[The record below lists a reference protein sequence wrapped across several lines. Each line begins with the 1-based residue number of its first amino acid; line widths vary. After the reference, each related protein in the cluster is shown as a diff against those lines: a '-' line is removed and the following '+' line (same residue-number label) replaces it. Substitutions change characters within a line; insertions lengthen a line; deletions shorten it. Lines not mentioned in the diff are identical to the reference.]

1 MMGADFPLAP
11 LESYLRAA
19 LLDVRG
25 EMRLERISGGQSN
38 PTFFLEFGNASFV
51 LRKQPPGELL
61 PSAHAI
67 DREYRV
73 QKALAGTGV
82 PVPQMVLYCEDRSL
96 IGTPFYLMHR
106 VPGRVFHQCALAE
119 AAPETRRAMYR
130 SLAHTLAALHNV
142 EPESVGLGDYGRRE
156 GYFSRQIGR
165 WTKQWGLT
173 KQAENADV
181 EALIQWLPTNI
192 PPEEFCSISHG
203 DYRLGNVLFSP
214 DAPEVSAVLD
224 WELSTLGHPLAD
236 LAHCCIAWHAT
247 QGEYGGIDGVD
258 RAALG
263 LPEQTEFESW
273 YGEKARHGLRLQPFH
288 MAFAL
293 FRFAIVFEGIAAR
306 AKAGNANDANAANYA
321 SLTGKFA
328 ARAVKLIQ

>member
-1 MMGADFPLAP
+1 MSDADFALSP
-11 LESYLRAA
+11 LEAYLRASLPEA
-19 LLDVRG
+19 QG
-25 EMRLERISGGQSN
+25 AMRLSRISGGQSN
-38 PTFFLEFGNASFV
+38 PTFFLDFDSANFV

-67 DREYRV
+67 DREFRV
-73 QKALAGTGV
+73 QKALANTGV
-82 PVPQMVLYCEDRSL
+82 PVPEMVLYCEERGL
-96 IGTPFYLMHR
+96 IGTPFYLMRR
-106 VPGRVFHQCALAE
+106 VPGRVFHQCALE
-119 AAPETRRAMYR
+119 SAAPDARRAMYR

-156 GYFSRQIGR
+156 GYFARQISR

-173 KQAENADV
+173 KQAENADI
-181 EALIQWLPTNI
+181 EALIAWLPANI

-203 DYRLGNVLFSP
+203 DYRLGNVLFAP
-214 DAPEVSAVLD
+214 EAPEVSAVLD

-247 QGEYGGIDGVD
+247 PEEYGGIDGLD
-258 RAALG
+258 RAALK
-263 LPEQTEFESW
+263 LPEQAEFEGW
-273 YGEKARHGLRLQPFH
+273 YGELARHGLKLQPFH
-288 MAFAL
+288 MSFAL
-293 FRFAIVFEGIAAR
+293 FRFAVVFEGIAAR

>member
-1 MMGADFPLAP
+1 MSDADFALSP
-11 LESYLRAA
+11 LEAYLRASLPEA
-19 LLDVRG
+19 QG
-25 EMRLERISGGQSN
+25 AMRLSRISGGQSN
-38 PTFFLEFGNASFV
+38 PTFFLDFDSANFV

-67 DREYRV
+67 DREFRV
-73 QKALAGTGV
+73 QKALANTGV
-82 PVPQMVLYCEDRSL
+82 PVPEMVLYCEERGL
-96 IGTPFYLMHR
+96 IGTPFYLMRR
-106 VPGRVFHQCALAE
+106 VPGRVFHQCALE
-119 AAPETRRAMYR
+119 SAAPDARRAMYR

-156 GYFSRQIGR
+156 GYFARQISR

-173 KQAENADV
+173 KQAENADI
-181 EALIQWLPTNI
+181 EALIAWLPANI

-203 DYRLGNVLFSP
+203 DYRLGNVLFAP
-214 DAPEVSAVLD
+214 EAPEVSAVLD

-247 QGEYGGIDGVD
+247 PEEYGGIDGLD
-258 RAALG
+258 RAALK
-263 LPEQTEFESW
+263 LPEQAEFEGW
-273 YGEKARHGLRLQPFH
+273 YGERARHGLKLQPFH

-293 FRFAIVFEGIAAR
+293 FRFAVVFEGIAAR